1 MAMGASV
8 NTFNQPEA
16 LWLLLSIPLYLWLSR
31 RSELLK
37 RKAFTGAFLLD
48 TSRRNETGHLWRAMN
63 LEALM
68 TSLWLLSVVLLV
80 AQPRG
85 CSQTSV
91 LLTDGPVPDVV
102 AQEFEHIYRVGASR
116 TLWMTTAK
124 SHLSMDRVIGNM
136 RGQRSPRSFRVQLFH
151 NFCQKIAS
159 RRGWRRCATS
169 RRTVVSRCTGRCGR
183 RS

>member
-31 RSELLK
+31 RSEHLR

-48 TSRRNETGHLWRAMN
+48 SSRRHDNGHRWQAIN

-68 TSLWLLSVVLLV
+68 TSLWLLSIVLLV

-91 LLTDGPVPDVV
+91 LLTDGPVTDVV
-102 AQEFEHIYRVGASR
+102 AKEFEHIYRVSASPYAVDDYR
-116 TLWMTTAK
+116 K
-124 SHLSMDRVIGNM
+124 VPFVHG
-136 RGQRSPRSFRVQLFH
+136 PRYWQHARATIAETFPDAAVSQ
-151 NFCQKIAS
+151 FCQKDYRPLWVAS
-159 RRGWRRCATS
+159 VFDVQANSGFSLHR
-169 RRTVVSRCTGRCGR
+169 
-183 RS
+183 